1 VHDLPPN
8 ALNPDAPA
16 GTAPAAAAHP
26 GSFWCA
32 HGFEWTWQAE
42 QGGFLPMI
50 ITADEM
56 HPGDVPIPGQGALP
70 GRCQPASGLNPA
82 KYPNKGPAAVARARR
97 EVLLEHARQRRERRE
112 QAG

>member
-1 VHDLPPN
+1 MHDLPPN
-8 ALNPDAPA
+8 ALNPAAPA

-32 HGFEWTWQAE
+32 HGHEWQWQADS
-42 QGGFLPMI
+42 GGFLPMV

-70 GRCQPASGLNPA
+70 ERCQPATGFDPA
-82 KYPNKGPAAVARARR
+82 EYPNAGPAAVERARL
-97 EVLLEHARQRRERRE
+97 EVLRERR
-112 QAG
+112 QRGA